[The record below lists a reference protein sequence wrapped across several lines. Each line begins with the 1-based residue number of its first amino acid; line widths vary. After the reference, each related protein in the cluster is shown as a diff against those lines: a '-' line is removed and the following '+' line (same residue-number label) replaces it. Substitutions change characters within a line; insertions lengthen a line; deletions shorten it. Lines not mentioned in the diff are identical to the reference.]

1 VGVLATRSEA
11 LPSTLKPTDRHNL
24 KDNFRGN
31 PGGRWHRITVR
42 QSCPMSSVIDISKKW
57 EGRVLEGRF
66 SLRQWLG
73 GSPHSAVFLTNR
85 GLNGSEKAVIKLI
98 SAESDAAR
106 RGKQDAQL
114 LRWADIAKLSHPHLM
129 RLFESGRGSIDGT
142 NLLYVVMEY
151 AEENLAQVLLQ
162 RPLAPEEVEGMLP
175 PTVDALIF
183 LHHAGYVHGH
193 VKPTNIM
200 AVDNQLRISTD
211 NLRKTGEPGE
221 RETSP
226 YDAPEIGA
234 AGLSPAADVWSL
246 GATLVAVLT
255 PPGRKDGKAAQA
267 ARPDSIPEPFQE
279 IALRCLSADPR
290 RRCNLSDVLGL
301 LKGQEPWHAES
312 VGTTTTTKPKKR
324 WVILP
329 IAATLLLLAALF
341 GRRAMVQ
348 RPPTA
353 PGETHPAE
361 TQTAPPPENLPP
373 GQSPPP
379 FQGKAEAPQT
389 GTTPGTVL
397 GQVLPEVSRGAQST
411 IHGRVKVSVQVSV
424 DTSGNVSQAT
434 LSSPGPSKYFANQA
448 LTAARRWTFQ
458 PPQVAGQASPSEW
471 ILRFQFGRT
480 STQVFPAKIRP

>member
-1 VGVLATRSEA
+1 
-11 LPSTLKPTDRHNL
+11 
-24 KDNFRGN
+24 
-31 PGGRWHRITVR
+31 
-42 QSCPMSSVIDISKKW
+42 MSSLIDISKKW
-57 EGRVLEGRF
+57 GGRVVDGRF
-66 SLRQWLG
+66 PLRQWLG

-106 RGKQDAQL
+106 RGKEDAQL
-114 LRWADIAKLSHPHLM
+114 LRWADIAKLSHPHLI
-129 RLFESGRGSIDGT
+129 RLFESGRGSIDDT

-151 AEENLAQVLLQ
+151 AEEDLAQVLLQ

-193 VKPTNIM
+193 VKPTNIV

-211 NLRKTGEPGE
+211 NLRKTGEPAE

-255 PPGRKDGKAAQA
+255 PPGRKDGKAAPG

-279 IALRCLSADPR
+279 IAWRCLSADPR

-301 LKGQEPWHAES
+301 LKGQEPSHAES
-312 VGTTTTTKPKKR
+312 VGTPTTTKRGKR

-361 TQTAPPPENLPP
+361 TQTAPENLPP

-379 FQGKAEAPQT
+379 VREKAQPAQT
-389 GTTPGTVL
+389 GSTPGTVL
-397 GQVLPEVSRGAQST
+397 GQVVPEVSRGAQST

-424 DTSGNVSQAT
+424 DTAGNVSQAT

-448 LTAARRWTFQ
+448 LTAARRWKFQ
-458 PPQVAGQASPSEW
+458 PPQVDGQASPSEW